1 MDERVEEKDREGDEQ
16 EEEQVMI
23 TYSLDWF

>member
-1 MDERVEEKDREGDEQ
+1 MDESVEEKDREGEEQ

-23 TYSLDWF
+23 IYSLDCF

>member
-23 TYSLDWF
+23 IYSLDCF